1 MAEHL
6 EMRAPRHVDDL
17 GIPPSLLQD
26 LILRRALF
34 EGRTSS
40 LRLSDA
46 LGVTPQ
52 LMIGMVEELR
62 ELRHLEVLGLDGRDY
77 QLTLTDAGKEQ
88 ANERMRLCRYAGAAP
103 VSLAS
108 YREVVLAQKVE
119 AEVTRETMGRAF
131 SDLVVNTKL
140 LDDLGPAL
148 IADGAMFLYGPP
160 GTGKSSIAERLNRIH
175 EDAILVPRAVEVD
188 SQIITVFDPVVHVPI
203 DEQPHDLDQRWVL
216 CRRPAIIAGGELRI
230 NQLDLTYEQANGVY
244 IAPLQMQANNGV
256 FVIDDFGRQQDLT
269 PETLLNRWI
278 VPLDRKVD
286 YLSLSYGL
294 KFEIPFDAKIVFST
308 NLDPSSLG
316 DEAFFRRIQN
326 KILVPPISDDE
337 FDEVLR
343 RVTETYGVT
352 IEPGAPA
359 YLRSVSRDLGDGD
372 LRPYLP
378 KEVCKILR
386 SVCVYQGLP
395 LVLNAENI
403 DRVASVYFTK
413 IAAQLAAQAGM
424 NVASASLPPV
434 QPPRPDPLPFAPSA
448 PTPQAAPAAPAAET
462 DAPKG
467 PSWAKV
473 VADEPAAEPP
483 PIAFV
488 PEPAAPP
495 PLRPRAPL
503 TPPSQ

>member
-6 EMRAPRHVDDL
+6 EMRAPRQVDDL
-17 GIPPSLLQD
+17 GIPSSLLQD

-40 LRLSDA
+40 LRLAST

-52 LMIGMVEELR
+52 LMISMVEELR

-88 ANERMRLCRYAGAAP
+88 ANDRMRLCRYAGAAP
-103 VSLAS
+103 VSLTS
-108 YREVVLAQKVE
+108 YREVILAQRVE
-119 AEVTRETMGRAF
+119 AEITRETMGRAF

-175 EDAILVPRAVEVD
+175 EDAILVPKAVEVD

-216 CRRPAIIAGGELRI
+216 CRRPAIIAGGELRM

-326 KILVPPISDDE
+326 KILVPPISDEE

-343 RVTETYGVT
+343 RVTQTYGVE
-352 IEPGAPA
+352 IQPGAPA
-359 YLRSVSRDLGDGD
+359 YLRDVSRNLGDGD

-386 SVCVYQGLP
+386 SVCIYQNLP
-395 LVLNAENI
+395 LVLNPENI

-413 IAAQLAAQAGM
+413 IAAQMAAQAGM
-424 NVASASLPPV
+424 NVASAHLPPV
-434 QPPRPDPLPFAPSA
+434 QPPRPEPKAFAPSA
-448 PTPQAAPAAPAAET
+448 PTPQAAPAQPEASTDAAPA
-462 DAPKG
+462 G
-467 PSWAKV
+467 PRWAQV
-473 VADEPAAEPP
+473 VSDEPAAEPP

-488 PEPAAPP
+488 PEPAPQ
-495 PLRPRAPL
+495 PLRPRTPA
-503 TPPSQ
+503 TPPGQ